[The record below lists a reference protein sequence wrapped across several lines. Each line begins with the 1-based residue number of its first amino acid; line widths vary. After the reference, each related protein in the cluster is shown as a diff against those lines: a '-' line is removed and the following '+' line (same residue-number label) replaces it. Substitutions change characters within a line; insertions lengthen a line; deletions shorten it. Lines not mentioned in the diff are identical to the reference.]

1 MIALSLY
8 CIGDGDQTD
17 KVLWLLTYCLLSNNK
32 FNHSPAVIEAQQEE
46 IDGLCQIISS
56 MILKSS
62 PQSLKPHQLKV
73 LEVLTSTI
81 PNLSHDVGSLAPPLR
96 DLPSS
101 NLKTF
106 NSSPTWKLSS
116 TMVSGD
122 GFVNMTPT
130 CHLSILRNTSKMPQV
145 PSSLESRR
153 LNLVNDLTSLL
164 QEIDDLEKVAL
175 KESENECSN
184 TLKNL
189 NNLEALLSR
198 NYREQSRN
206 LEPVIEECKIG
217 QEKLSQLLTT
227 FRKVQHDWKREPASD
242 IALSLSNLWGEVEG
256 RTLQQA
262 VDLTKHYINQIR
274 K

>member
-1 MIALSLY
+1 M
-8 CIGDGDQTD
+8 
-17 KVLWLLTYCLLSNNK
+17 LWLLTYCLLSNNK

-81 PNLSHDVGSLAPPLR
+81 PNLSHDVGSLAPPLK

-101 NLKTF
+101 NLKTL

-227 FRKVQHDWKREPASD
+227 FRKVQQDWKREPASD

-256 RTLQQA
+256 RTLQQT
-262 VDLTKHYINQIR
+262 VDLAKHYINQIS